1 MIYRM
6 ELDISNQKYL
16 TLEQMNII
24 ISFQKLWVKLGYW
37 IRIYIRSSIFDTPDK
52 KEVSNYLMSLP
63 NEFYPIFSMFYGPEI
78 TQNLIDLLLNF
89 IKSAIKVID
98 YKKYGESGLANSSI
112 IEWYQSADKLSSKL
126 AEINVY
132 WDENQW
138 KSLLYQYI
146 KFKTDKISA
155 IVSGNYVNDF
165 NIYDT
170 IDNVIFLMGS
180 YMARGII
187 SSTMQR

>member
-1 MIYRM
+1 MCGGLLMIYKM
-6 ELDISNQKYL
+6 EQEITDKKYL
-16 TLEQMNII
+16 TYEQMNII
-24 ISFQKLWVKLGYW
+24 IAFQKLWVKLGYW
-37 IRIYIRSSIFDTPDK
+37 IRIYIRTAIFDTPDK
-52 KEVSNYLMSLP
+52 KQVANYLMSLP
-63 NEFYPIFSMFYGPEI
+63 NEFYPLFNTFYGPEI

-89 IKSAIKVID
+89 INSAIKVID

-146 KFKTDKISA
+146 KLKIDKISA
-155 IVSGNYVNDF
+155 IVSGYYVDNF
-165 NIYDT
+165 NIYNM
-170 IDNVIFLMGS
+170 IDNVIFL
-180 YMARGII
+180 ILEI
-187 SSTMQR
+187 SV